1 MGLVKCA
8 VFLCLNGICGFFL
21 GRILPKRWFLPDAW
35 IFRSRGF
42 ERHGKIYEKLG
53 IRRWHKRVPDMSRI
67 FPALMP
73 PKNLTGDF
81 SRRLPEM
88 IRETCVAEL
97 IHTLLSLTG
106 LYCLWLWPG
115 WGGVTVSTIH
125 FLLLN
130 LPFILIQRYER
141 PRLIRLQAKME
152 ERKRSVPRP

>member
-1 MGLVKCA
+1 MGLLKCV

-21 GRILPKRWFLPDAW
+21 GRIVPKRWFPPDAW
-35 IFRSRGF
+35 IFRSRSF
-42 ERHGKIYEKLG
+42 ERYGKIYEKLG
-53 IRRWHKRVPDMSRI
+53 IRKWHKRVPDMSRI

-81 SRRLPEM
+81 SRRLPVM

-97 IHTLLSLTG
+97 IHTLVSLTG
-106 LYCLWLWPG
+106 LHCLRLWPG
-115 WGGVTVSTIH
+115 WGGATVAAVH

-141 PRLIRLQAKME
+141 PRLIRLLEKMKE
-152 ERKRSVPRP
+152 SGRSEPRQ